1 MPGAS
6 DHDEHN
12 SSGDDAQMFDAAEEG
27 QDEPTIDV
35 EIVMH
40 PYMHPGVTEI

>member
-1 MPGAS
+1 MTGAL
-6 DHDEHN
+6 DEHI
-12 SSGDDAQMFDAAEEG
+12 SSGDDSEAQMFDAADEV

-40 PYMHPGVTEI
+40 PYLHPGLTEI